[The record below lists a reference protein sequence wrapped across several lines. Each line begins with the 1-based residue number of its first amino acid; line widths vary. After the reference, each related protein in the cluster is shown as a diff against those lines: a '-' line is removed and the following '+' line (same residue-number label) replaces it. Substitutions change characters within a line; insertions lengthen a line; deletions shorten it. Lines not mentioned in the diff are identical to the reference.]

1 MTLSESFVIRL
12 KRGEPAAYEELLARF
27 ESPLYRFFYY
37 DHRDH
42 HIAQEQSAE
51 TFAQLAQSIATMA
64 GCDAQLSAFVFS
76 IARRVQLRSWRTRK
90 QAVLPLESAADSAQE
105 SPCPVQQAAGREQ
118 LSLVLAAIGALE
130 QPQRNVLL
138 LRFVEGL
145 SLAEIATALDIP
157 LGTVKSHIHRGRE
170 YLRQRFFPQE
180 YQP

>member
-1 MTLSESFVIRL
+1 MTLSESFVSRL

-64 GCDAQLSAFVFS
+64 GCDSQLSAFVFS

-90 QAVLPLESAADSAQE
+90 KAALPLESAADSAQA

-138 LRFVEGL
+138 LRVVEGL
-145 SLAEIATALDIP
+145 SLAEVATALDIP

-170 YLRQRFFPQE
+170 YLRQRFLPE
-180 YQP
+180 ECQP

>member
-1 MTLSESFVIRL
+1 MTLSESFVSRL

-51 TFAQLAQSIATMA
+51 TFAQLAQSIANFA
-64 GCDAQLSAFVFS
+64 GCDSQLSAFVFS

-90 QAVLPLESAADSAQE
+90 QAALPLESAADSAQA